1 MNFQATGAPSTQEN
15 ESLISKSVKTLTLL
29 KDSPIGTLATH
40 ALFFAVGA
48 IIVKS
53 DAAELIVPQ
62 L

>member
-1 MNFQATGAPSTQEN
+1 MNFQATGAPSAQEN
-15 ESLISKSVKTLTLL
+15 QSFISKSIETLTLL

>member
-1 MNFQATGAPSTQEN
+1 MNFQATGAPTAQEN
-15 ESLISKSVKTLTLL
+15 QSFISRSIQTLTLF
-29 KDSPIGTLATH
+29 KESPIGALATH

-48 IIVKS
+48 MIVKS